1 MQGRRGATAWCGRLL
16 LFAAL
21 VLGIVTMHTL
31 GHPRGH
37 DGGAHAPS
45 RAMAASMAHE
55 APGHPSAPAAA
66 SPSARA
72 PHASHAET
80 AARSGGAH
88 AGDPA
93 HGGGM
98 DPMSVCLAV
107 LGAGAAAVLLLSL
120 AASGHLAGA
129 VPVAAR
135 AWFSR
140 SLWPLPPPRHKAL
153 ARLSVLRV

>member
-45 RAMAASMAHE
+45 QAMAASMTHE
-55 APGHPSAPAAA
+55 APGRPSAPAAA
-66 SPSARA
+66 SPSTHT
-72 PHASHAET
+72 PHAS
-80 AARSGGAH
+80 H

-120 AASGHLAGA
+120 AAAGHLAGA

-140 SLWPLPPPRHKAL
+140 SLWPVPPPRRKAL